1 MCVWCGLSTP
11 EGASGVRLLKEGT
24 PHPEQTGPLTWA
36 PASRGHSSGSAPYLA
51 DRPLQASS
59 GGTAACSS
67 RQRYQVGR
75 AGDTESR
82 SSLARRTHSCLC
94 LQSMVHS
101 ACSGHSWEE
110 KEFMENTGDAG
121 VPTQGSRGT
130 GEQVTRSCPHSQS
143 EQVTI
148 STFASL
154 LPSIPYPFPFLS
166 PTLAVPEAWQGWASV
181 IYPLT

>member
-24 PHPEQTGPLTWA
+24 PYPEQTGPLTWA

-110 KEFMENTGDAG
+110 KELMENTGGWMQECPPRAPG
-121 VPTQGSRGT
+121 ALESR
-130 GEQVTRSCPHSQS
+130 S
-143 EQVTI
+143 
-148 STFASL
+148 
-154 LPSIPYPFPFLS
+154 
-166 PTLAVPEAWQGWASV
+166 PEAAHTARVNKSPSQPLPRFCPASHT
-181 IYPLT
+181 PSPFSLPHLLSLRPGRDGPQ